1 MKIEGECKCSDTS
14 GTINYTS
21 KPACYKSKCDE
32 CQWKNTCINADK
44 GCYAPI
50 PYIPYYPGTPTY
62 PQGPIWWCYT
72 ATNSKVKE

>member
-44 GCYAPI
+44 KF
-50 PYIPYYPGTPTY
+50 
-62 PQGPIWWCYT
+62 
-72 ATNSKVKE
+72 NSQS